1 MILFLCFSACA
12 SIGFLALKSHPFYRR
27 LSLKPRESIFPKAAI
42 VLTLVV
48 LFPDLTHGFEPSVTE
63 QFRPTSCHEF
73 VKLQKGEFR
82 IVDAND
88 VGWST
93 INFAAY
99 TIGICLEYHPCG

>member
-1 MILFLCFSACA
+1 MH
-12 SIGFLALKSHPFYRR
+12 KSHPFYRR
-27 LSLKPRESIFPKAAI
+27 LSLKPRGSIFLKAAI

-48 LFPDLTHGFEPSVTE
+48 LFPDLAHGFEPSVTE

-99 TIGICLEYHPCG
+99 TVGICLEYHPCG